1 LGELNEGS
9 AIQVGINSNQARAQF
24 RQNWLFYTV
33 GFMVAIA
40 MLVAGNIMM
49 DGETTMHKVA
59 AVYCMLFSIAFF
71 SAPFISMKTL
81 GKTLIA
87 FTVAAALLRIFV

>member
-1 LGELNEGS
+1 M
-9 AIQVGINSNQARAQF
+9 GINSNQARAQF

-49 DGETTMHKVA
+49 NGGTTLHKVA
-59 AVYCMLFSIAFF
+59 AIYCMLFSIAFF
-71 SAPFISMKTL
+71 SAPFISLKSL
-81 GKTLIA
+81 GKILIA
-87 FTVAAALLRIFV
+87 FAVAAALLKIFV